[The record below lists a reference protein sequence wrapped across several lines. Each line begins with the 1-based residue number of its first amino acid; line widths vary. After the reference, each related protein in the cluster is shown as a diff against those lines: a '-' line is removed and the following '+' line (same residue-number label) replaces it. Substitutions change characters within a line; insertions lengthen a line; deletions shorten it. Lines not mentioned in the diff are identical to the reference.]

1 MEYDGVCISNIQ
13 CLIFLF
19 IGFKTWNSKFIYFHG
34 EFTVSNMSL
43 RSIKEWF
50 CLFLLTFYCAAAC
63 HE

>member
-1 MEYDGVCISNIQ
+1 MEYGIYISNIY

-19 IGFKTWNSKFIYFHG
+19 IGFKTRNFKFIYFHG

-50 CLFLLTFYCAAAC
+50 CLFLLTFCRAAVC
-63 HE
+63 HK